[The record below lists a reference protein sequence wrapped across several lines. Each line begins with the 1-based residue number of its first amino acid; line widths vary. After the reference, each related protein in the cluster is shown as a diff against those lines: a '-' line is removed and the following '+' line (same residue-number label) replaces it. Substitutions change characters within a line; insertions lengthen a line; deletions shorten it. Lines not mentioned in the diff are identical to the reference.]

1 MLSCFERK
9 IWVCYHEDSKE
20 GRDLDMDTGLFFEKM
35 PGVFPLYLAVERE
48 EEVDEELM
56 GWVAESHALSASKR

>member
-1 MLSCFERK
+1 M
-9 IWVCYHEDSKE
+9 
-20 GRDLDMDTGLFFEKM
+20 DMDTGLFFEKM
-35 PGVFPLYLAVERE
+35 PGAFPLYLAVERE